1 MSCPASL
8 RSVSSKLERR
18 AARNDVRAYHG
29 DRLAELVARVGE
41 AVDRYRAGELDASEV
56 DDVLYHY
63 SRSAKE
69 LWKFCNLLPVE
80 TAATLIRTEPPVD
93 WWEQGA
99 PRPR

>member
-1 MSCPASL
+1 
-8 RSVSSKLERR
+8 
-18 AARNDVRAYHG
+18 
-29 DRLAELVARVGE
+29 
-41 AVDRYRAGELDASEV
+41 
-56 DDVLYHY
+56 VLYHY